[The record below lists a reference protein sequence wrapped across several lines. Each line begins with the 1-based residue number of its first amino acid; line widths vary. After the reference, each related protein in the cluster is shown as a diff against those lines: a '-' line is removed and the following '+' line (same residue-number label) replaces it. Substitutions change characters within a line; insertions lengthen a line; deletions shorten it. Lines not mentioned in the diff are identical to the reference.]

1 MQMQLVNYLE
11 VCDKIYILDAG
22 QAIEVELTDADILNK
37 STTDPKFLYKETR
50 LKSIQ
55 VENDQVLLEDG
66 QFYDNSVGMS
76 IDYGYRFND
85 SKLKAFTSL
94 EALEKYRDEYL
105 VNRQNLLK
113 ADYEKMKSTVDEHLA
128 YIAAALESNRGF
140 NRLHQITEEERA
152 SLDYLFIENLH
163 EAIYGEPMF

>member
-1 MQMQLVNYLE
+1 MKQVNYVE
-11 VCDKIYILDAG
+11 SGDKIFILDG
-22 QAIEVELTDADILNK
+22 NESVEVALTEDDITDE
-37 STTDPKFLYKETR
+37 STTDPKFLYKKTR
-50 LKSIQ
+50 LKSPK
-55 VENDQVLLEDG
+55 VEKDQLILEDG
-66 QFYDNSVGMS
+66 HFYDNSVSMS
-76 IDYGYRFND
+76 IDYGYRFTD

-105 VNRQNLLK
+105 VNRMNLLK

-128 YIAAALESNRGF
+128 YIAAALESHRGF